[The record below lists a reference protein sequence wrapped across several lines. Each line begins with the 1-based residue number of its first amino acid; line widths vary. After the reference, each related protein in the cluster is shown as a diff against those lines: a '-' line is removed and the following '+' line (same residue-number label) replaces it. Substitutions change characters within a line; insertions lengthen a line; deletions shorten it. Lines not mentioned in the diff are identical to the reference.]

1 MINRVLGHLLVT
13 HVFMLCYN
21 QVFSMRWLQE
31 SGAPV
36 GEQEGEIIN
45 SELPALSQ
53 STAWVYG
60 L

>member
-1 MINRVLGHLLVT
+1 
-13 HVFMLCYN
+13 
-21 QVFSMRWLQE
+21 MRWLQE